1 MVSVSADCLPLQ
13 RTLAQFLAPTLGFLQ
28 PAVML
33 VQGTPPPSCGPC
45 RYCIHM
51 VPRQAETHIQET
63 KMNTFFK
70 KD

>member
-33 VQGTPPPSCGPC
+33 VQGTPPPF
-45 RYCIHM
+45 H
-51 VPRQAETHIQET
+51 
-63 KMNTFFK
+63 FFVC
-70 KD
+70 DIGDGVRALLVAWAGA